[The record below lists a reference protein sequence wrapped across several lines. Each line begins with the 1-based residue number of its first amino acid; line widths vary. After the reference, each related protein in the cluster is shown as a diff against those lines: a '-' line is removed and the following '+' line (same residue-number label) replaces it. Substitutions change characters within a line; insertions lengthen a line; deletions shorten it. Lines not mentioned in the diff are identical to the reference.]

1 MKIPFAILNL
11 LHQRLRTLVAI
22 AGVAFSML
30 LVFMQLGF
38 FGSAAVTATIFFDK
52 LDFDVILLPR
62 EYMSIIQTGSFP
74 RSRLYQCQASPGV
87 AHASPLWVNGNL
99 WRIVNEQDKSKNGL
113 RRGIMVVGFDLGD
126 PVFRPDV
133 LQADL
138 DVLKIPGNVLIDTQT
153 RHYFGNRDIGVETD
167 LGTGRGTIAG
177 TFTIG
182 SGYGWDGM
190 VLMSAETFSRIYANM
205 PLNHANL
212 GLIKLTQG
220 ADPEEVAANL
230 RAALPSD
237 QIWVLTRQAMLE
249 RETDYW
255 LNKTSLG
262 KIFFIGVLV
271 ALIVG
276 MVFVYQVLASDIS
289 TRFPEYA
296 TLKAMGYSD
305 GYLSWQVLQQGLIYA
320 LLGYIPGLIASLF
333 LYDLASNMAFLPIEM
348 TWARSGAVLL
358 LALGMC
364 TLSALFALQKVK
376 SADPA
381 DLF

>member
-1 MKIPFAILNL
+1 MRVPLTLLTL

-38 FGSAAVTATIFFDK
+38 FGSAASTATIFFDK
-52 LDFDVILLPR
+52 LDFDLMLLSRDYINIVNP
-62 EYMSIIQTGSFP
+62 GSFP
-74 RSRLYQCQASPGV
+74 RTLIYQCQATPGV
-87 AHASPLWVNGNL
+87 AQTYPLWINGNL
-99 WRIVNEQDKSKNGL
+99 WRIVNQQDKSKNGL

-126 PVFRPDV
+126 PVFLFGDSV
-133 LQADL
+133 DL
-138 DVLKIPGNVLIDTQT
+138 EALKIPGNVLLDTQT
-153 RHYFGNRDIGVETD
+153 RDYFGNRELGVETD
-167 LGTGRGTIAG
+167 LGTSRGTIAG

-182 SGYGWDGM
+182 AGYGWDGM

-205 PLNHANL
+205 PLRQVNL
-212 GLIKLTQG
+212 GLIKLTPG
-220 ADPEEVAANL
+220 ADAEEVAAGL
-230 RAALPSD
+230 RAHLGS
-237 QIWVLTRQAMLE
+237 QVWVLTRQAMLE
-249 RETDYW
+249 RETDFW

-276 MVFVYQVLASDIS
+276 MVFVYQVLSSDIT

-296 TLKAMGYSD
+296 TLKAMGYSA
-305 GYLSWQVLQQGLIYA
+305 GYLSMQVLQQGLIYA
-320 LLGYIPGLIASLF
+320 LLGYVPGLIASLF
-333 LYDLASNMAFLPIEM
+333 LYDLASNMAFLPIQM
-348 TWARSGAVLL
+348 TWGRAGAVLL

-364 TLSALFALQKVK
+364 TLSALLALQKVK

>member
-1 MKIPFAILNL
+1 MKIPFTLLNL
-11 LHQRLRTLVAI
+11 LHQRLRTLIAI

-38 FGSAAVTATIFFDK
+38 FGSAAVTATVFFDK
-52 LDFDVILLPR
+52 LDFDLIVLSR
-62 EYMSIIQTGSFP
+62 DYMNLTQPGSFP
-74 RSRLYQCQASPGV
+74 HTRLYQCLASSGV
-87 AHASPLWVNGNL
+87 VQASPLWVNGNL
-99 WRIVNEQDKSKNGL
+99 WRIINEKDQSKNGL

-126 PVFRPDV
+126 PVF
-133 LQADL
+133 LLEGLEADL
-138 DVLKIPGNVLIDTQT
+138 DILRIPGNVLIDTQS
-153 RHYFGNRDIGVETD
+153 RKYFGDRGPGVESD
-167 LGTGRGTIAG
+167 LGAGRGTIVG

-190 VLMSAETFSRIYANM
+190 LLMSATTFSRIYANM
-205 PLNHANL
+205 PLNHVNLGFIKLSPGTDPDEAATDLRANL
-212 GLIKLTQG
+212 PG
-220 ADPEEVAANL
+220 
-230 RAALPSD
+230 D
-237 QIWVLTRQAMLE
+237 QVKVLTRKAMLDL
-249 RETDYW
+249 ETDYW

-276 MVFVYQVLASDIS
+276 MVFVYQVLSSDI
-289 TRFPEYA
+289 TARFPEYA

-305 GYLSWQVLQQGLIYA
+305 GYLSMQVLLQALVYA
-320 LLGYIPGLIASLF
+320 LLGYFPGLIASLF
-333 LYDLASNMAFLPIEM
+333 LYGLASNMASLPISM
-348 TWARSGAVLL
+348 TWARAGAVLL

-364 TLSALFALQKVK
+364 TISALLALQKVK